1 MARQVI
7 VRYKVAPEMVARNEE
22 LVRAVYEELRDADPP
37 GFSYAT
43 LKLDDGM
50 TFVHVARSE
59 DGAAPLTELGAFRR
73 FFDGIAERCTE
84 QPVTNEWEQIGA
96 FRIFGAR
103 DASLR

>member
-7 VRYKVAPEMVARNEE
+7 VRYKVAPAMVARNEE
-22 LVRAVYEELRDADPP
+22 LVRAVFEELHEADPP

-43 LKLDDGM
+43 LKLDDGV
-50 TFVHVARSE
+50 TFVHVVRSDD
-59 DGAAPLTELGAFRR
+59 DGTPLTELAAFRR
-73 FFDGIAERCTE
+73 FLDGIAERCTE

-96 FRIFGAR
+96 FRMFGAR